1 MGKRWP
7 FSIQDRLS
15 RFYRINGCLKH
26 RKNRIRN
33 RQCRSKFLEAE
44 VKQNTKT
51 KTESYVLDLSNG
63 FSCCWNENRQLGDL
77 PQADFGRVHENT
89 SLSIRKK
96 STTEN
101 FVKRKLRSLS
111 VSVMVRRIFFILSF
125 IRDALYDFFFRGS
138 WNLNFHFMEK

>member
-1 MGKRWP
+1 MIIWKLTNAHSCWHYLGG
-7 FSIQDRLS
+7 FVQ
-15 RFYRINGCLKH
+15 N
-26 RKNRIRN
+26 
-33 RQCRSKFLEAE
+33 FLEAE

-101 FVKRKLRSLS
+101 FVKRKLRSSS
-111 VSVMVRRIFFILSF
+111 VSVMVRRIFSSWALSRTRF
-125 IRDALYDFFFRGS
+125 TIFFSGIVKFQFSFYGKVGFSSQWRPIVS
-138 WNLNFHFMEK
+138 IW